1 MREQA
6 QRDEETCYKLSLDP
20 AIKKWPA
27 QRVWEESSVGII
39 LKGEGMIREQTRAG
53 RAPRD

>member
-53 RAPRD
+53 RVPRD

>member
-1 MREQA
+1 MREQT

-20 AIKKWPA
+20 AIKKWPT
-27 QRVWEESSVGII
+27 QRVWEESRVGII
-39 LKGEGMIREQTRAG
+39 LKGEGMIREQTRGG